1 MSELA
6 VRPDEGVSAL
16 FRSYRLDLLRFAARR
31 VGWDAAQDVVGEVFA
46 TAWRRHQDIPTGKEK
61 AWLLGVATGVIANH
75 HRGTIRRD
83 RLVARIGAEPVAPL
97 PRDDDPAH
105 ARVLAAFAR
114 LAPEQQETLRLVE
127 WDGLTTAEAALV
139 AGCRPGTFRV
149 RLLRARRALAR
160 EFTVLEDEEA

>member
-6 VRPDEGVSAL
+6 VQPDEGVSAL

-46 TAWRRHQDIPTGKEK
+46 TAWRRHRDIPAGKEK
-61 AWLLGVATGVIANH
+61 AWLLGVTTGVIANYN
-75 HRGTIRRD
+75 RGAIRRE
-83 RLVARIGAEPVAPL
+83 RLVARIGAEPAASL
-97 PRDDDPAH
+97 PGDDDPAH

-114 LAPEQQETLRLVE
+114 LAPEQQETVRLVE
-127 WDGLTTAEAALV
+127 WDELTVAEAAHV
-139 AGCRPGTFRV
+139 VGCRPGTFRV

-160 EFTVLEDEEA
+160 EFAVLEDEEA